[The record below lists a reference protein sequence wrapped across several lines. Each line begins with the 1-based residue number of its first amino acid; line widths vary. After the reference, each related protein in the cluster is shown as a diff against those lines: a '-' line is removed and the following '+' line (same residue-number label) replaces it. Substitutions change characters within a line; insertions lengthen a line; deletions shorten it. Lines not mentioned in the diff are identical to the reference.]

1 MYNQNNKGAK
11 KVLIAYII
19 SFAVMGLLICSLI
32 INNREVVREKKQKEQ
47 QEAIEEKVNKD
58 KQDNVSILTEDM
70 KEELNE
76 KLGMILGDKEFI
88 KNSKTTTSNFNYYIL
103 KRNLTSEDKQ
113 LIALENTPFNDLT
126 ENENSI
132 EDVKTYLAT
141 NPTAVLKQQTRKE
154 VNKVYEQ
161 LFGEELSDIEE
172 ENGKCS
178 KYKYYKDKDL
188 FISFPAVCDEDITS
202 YFLGYVYDYK
212 RKGDTVT
219 LLLSI
224 GYKTNNTIYAD
235 FDLNTGNTIIARN
248 TIEDE
253 ETIALS
259 NNIINENNYKKFS
272 RYNVSFTK
280 LEDGGFSFTNIKQID

>member
-188 FISFPAVCDEDITS
+188 FISVPAICDEDITS